1 MVFTGV
7 SWSIY
12 IYIYAKG
19 PNTARVHRLACLL
32 GNDNL
37 VFHLVL
43 LYGGLPLP
51 GELAVEH
58 RNSRPQGTVNDNGN
72 HFKVGLGSE
81 QCTTTQ
87 TPW

>member
-1 MVFTGV
+1 M
-7 SWSIY
+7 IY
-12 IYIYAKG
+12 IYMQKAPIQLECTDL
-19 PNTARVHRLACLL
+19 PVFLAMTTLC
-32 GNDNL
+32 
-37 VFHLVL
+37 FI
-43 LYGGLPLP
+43 PLP